1 MGKKKRTDN
10 LAKTKRRC
18 KMKKKVFCLVFVI
31 LFIISAAGGVA
42 SAETIKWRVQSA
54 FARGD
59 FSADLLPSFAEEVK
73 QKSNGRLIITPFY
86 AGDLV
91 PSDDTFKAASQGII
105 EMAQTCGVL
114 WSGEEPALGLMFGLP
129 FGFKGSLE
137 DVKQLIEKTGL
148 FDIWSKAYAGK
159 NCYLLGVHTYGPYP
173 AIASNKP
180 IRTVDDFKGL
190 KVRAILDTADIM
202 KEIGAAPGYVP
213 GGEIYMALKLGTFDA
228 ATYSVDAI
236 RGFKWYEVMKYY
248 ILPYWTDW
256 YFGDVIINM
265 DAWNKLPDDLK
276 QVLKDA
282 MVNYGKKNE
291 EVYSKEVNIVVEQA
305 GKLGYEVITMP
316 DEEFEKI
323 RQVAI
328 KKTWPVWA
336 ERCPECKPAI
346 EAIKAFQG
354 VK

>member
-1 MGKKKRTDN
+1 M
-10 LAKTKRRC
+10 RRR
-18 KMKKKVFCLVFVI
+18 VLYLVFAIFFVAS
-31 LFIISAAGGVA
+31 FSVGVA
-42 SAETIKWRVQSA
+42 SAKTFKWRVQSA

-73 QKSNGRLIITPFY
+73 QKSNGQLIITPFY

-91 PSDDTFKAASQGII
+91 PSDDTFRATSQGII
-105 EMAQTCGVL
+105 EMGQTCGVL
-114 WSGEEPALGLMFGLP
+114 WSGEEPILGLEFGLP

-137 DVKQLIEKTGL
+137 DVEKLIEKTGL
-148 FDIWSKAYAGK
+148 YKLWEQAYARK
-159 NCYLLGVHTYGPYP
+159 NCHLLGVHTYGPYP

-180 IRTVDDFKGL
+180 IRTVEDFKGL
-190 KVRAILDTADIM
+190 KVRAILDIANLM
-202 KEIGAAPGYVP
+202 KELGAAPGYVP

-236 RGFKWYEVMKYY
+236 RGFKWFEVIKYY

-265 DAWNKLPDDLK
+265 DAWNELPDDLK
-276 QVLKDA
+276 KVLKEA
-282 MVNYGKKNE
+282 MANYGKKNTE
-291 EVYSKEVNIVVEQA
+291 IYTKELSVVVDQA
-305 GKLGYEVITMP
+305 EKLGYEVITMS
-316 DEEFEKI
+316 DEEVEKI

-328 KKTWPVWA
+328 EKLWPAWA
-336 ERCPECKPAI
+336 EKCPECKQAI
-346 EAIKAFQG
+346 EAIKEFQG

>member
-1 MGKKKRTDN
+1 MNR
-10 LAKTKRRC
+10 
-18 KMKKKVFCLVFVI
+18 KVVCLVAVMF
-31 LFIISAAGGVA
+31 LMISFAAGIA
-42 SAETIKWRVQSA
+42 SAETFQWRIQSA

-137 DVKQLIEKTGL
+137 DVKNLIDKTGL
-148 FDIWSKAYAGK
+148 FDLWSQAYAGK

-180 IRTVDDFKGL
+180 IRTVEDFKGL

-202 KEIGAAPGYVP
+202 KALGAAPGYVP

-256 YFGDVIINM
+256 YFGDVIVNM
-265 DAWNKLPDDLK
+265 DAWNSLPDDLK
-276 QVLKDA
+276 QVLKEA
-282 MVNYGKKNE
+282 MVNYGNKNE
-291 EVYSKEVNIVVEQA
+291 EVYTREVNTVVEQA
-305 GKLGYEVITMP
+305 GKLGYEVITLP
-316 DEEFEKI
+316 DEEFQKI
-323 RQVAI
+323 RQIAI
-328 KKTWPVWA
+328 EKTWPVWA
-336 ERCPECKPAI
+336 ERCPACKPAI
-346 EAIKAFQG
+346 DAIKKFQG
-354 VK
+354 VE